1 MNISQSEIKHIA
13 TLARLKLSDS
23 EEAKLQLEMASILG
37 YVAKLDEVDTKK
49 TQITAQVSG
58 LCNVTRPDYVET
70 WPQSEVMA
78 ALNQGEIEN
87 GQVKVKRV
95 L

>member
-23 EEAKLQLEMASILG
+23 EEAKLQLELASILG
-37 YVAKLDEVDTKK
+37 YVAKLDEVNTKK

-58 LCNVTRPDYVET
+58 LCNVTRPDYVEA
-70 WPQSEVMA
+70 WSQSEVSA